1 MTQSVAHGDT
11 NETSG
16 SSQDSGVSAYHVVRS
31 ERRLRE
37 GGGWLMLYFLL
48 QAELGLAWDR
58 NWHDFIG
65 RDQFWIPPHIL
76 IYSGIGIA
84 GLIALTVVLL
94 ETLRYRK
101 QAPGVDA
108 TSTVQV
114 LRYFHASLG
123 YMLLGFGALTDLC
136 AAPFD
141 NYWHELYGIDVTL
154 WSPFHLMGT
163 FGGIMIGM
171 GIIYLF
177 ASEAAYTRKKDAARR
192 WLGLTSA
199 EWGMLIFFAGFIEF
213 GLPAMTAFTAI
224 SLGPWQFPTYPIPL
238 TLGGVLLLVAAVQV
252 TRRIGA
258 ATIMACLLILLAL
271 ITQSFVPWALD
282 IAVAHFGAVFRV
294 SVGVPVFNIT
304 LVLIPVLLL
313 LWAIAMDS
321 AAYWQRRHDAQRFVE
336 DGLHGVWFFGVGIA
350 MTLLFI
356 PALIV
361 QLLLHVTPTLGMP
374 KDILLVVTPV
384 WLSMLLML
392 PLMVLVGLGSAWLGL
407 TFGDIWRWNE
417 R

>member
-1 MTQSVAHGDT
+1 MTQSIAPKDA
-11 NETSG
+11 NKAIG
-16 SSQDSGVSAYHVVRS
+16 SPPSSEQSIQSAERG

-76 IYSGIGIA
+76 IYSGIGVA
-84 GLIALTVVLL
+84 GLIALIVVLM
-94 ETLRYRK
+94 ETLRYRRHV
-101 QAPGVDA
+101 PGVDDA
-108 TSTVQV
+108 STVQV
-114 LRYFHASLG
+114 LRYFHAPLG

-163 FGGIMIGM
+163 FGGIMIGF

-177 ASEAAYTRKKDAARR
+177 ASEATYARKIENRARL
-192 WLGLTSA
+192 LGLTSA
-199 EWGMLIFFAGFIEF
+199 EWGMLIFFAAFLEF
-213 GLPAMTAFTAI
+213 GLPALTAFTAI
-224 SLGPWQFPTYPIPL
+224 PLGPWQLPTYPIPL
-238 TLGGVLLLVAAVQV
+238 TIGSVVLFIAAIQV
-252 TRRIGA
+252 TRRVGA
-258 ATIMACLLILLAL
+258 ATIMACLLVLLSL
-271 ITQSFVPWALD
+271 MTQSFVPFALN
-282 IAVAHFGAVFRV
+282 IAVTHFGAVFRA

-304 LVLIPVLLL
+304 LVLIAVLLCACAL
-313 LWAIAMDS
+313 MLDG
-321 AAYWQRRHDAQRFVE
+321 AAYWQFQHNAKRMMEEGIQNAWV
-336 DGLHGVWFFGVGIA
+336 FGVGVA
-350 MTLLFI
+350 LLLLFV
-356 PALIV
+356 PALII
-361 QLLLHVTPTLGMP
+361 QTIIHLFPMLPFP
-374 KDILLVVTPV
+374 KDILLVITPD
-384 WLSMLLML
+384 WSSMLLVL
-392 PLMVLVGLGSAWLGL
+392 PVMVVIGLGSTWLGF